1 MIGFYRICVFKN
13 DYPLFETEYHSAKCE
28 SAARRIYELF
38 LERFPTS
45 ESYFVKVTFWTS
57 FNEFPHCPDWAR

>member
-1 MIGFYRICVFKN
+1 MIGFYKICVFKN
-13 DYPLFETEYHSAKCE
+13 DYPLFETEYHSAMRD

-45 ESYFVKVTFWTS
+45 EGYFVNVSFWTS
-57 FNEFPHCPDWAR
+57 FNEFPHCPEWAR